1 MGNFAGLELGD
12 FLLPRAM
19 ARPRLP
25 PLEEPF
31 ESWRSDCGPEPMW
44 TTRYCRGTVTD
55 SVPVQSLT
63 KAFALAVSSSF
74 LVLNIGGSQGLP
86 G

>member
-1 MGNFAGLELGD
+1 MAVGLRS
-12 FLLPRAM
+12 RAYVDDQILSSVEGQS
-19 ARPRLP
+19 PK
-25 PLEEPF
+25 
-31 ESWRSDCGPEPMW
+31 
-44 TTRYCRGTVTD
+44 